1 MSLTASMWTSVSGL
15 LVHGE
20 AMNVVGNN
28 ISNVNTVGFKG
39 SRMDFQDFV
48 YQEVGT
54 AAGIGQ
60 VGRGTSVGIVMKDFS
75 QAAFQ
80 TTTTTTDIAIGGNG
94 FFQVKPLNDNTT
106 YYTRA
111 GNFRFNKDGYLVDPH
126 GYALQGWKV
135 DNESS
140 SLLSS
145 TGAVSSTG
153 SRIIGSGTPVDIKL
167 DKFSVDPRHTTNMTL
182 ALNLDSAQGNDKSS
196 DPDDPFFSLLK
207 KWDATPNS
215 LGNITPLGSA
225 SYAFSSTM
233 EVFDEGGQSQKLT
246 IYFDRVTQTN
256 QTNISDMTNNQV
268 VWEYIVTMDPSKD
281 QRNFDDTNSTSLDPK
296 LKGLLMAGTLTFDS
310 TGQMRDQTAYVP
322 TTNGTGT
329 ADDPV
334 DLDTWVQ
341 SPISASGF
349 PMFNPNFTGRPN
361 SSNIWDTTGT
371 NPVVNRN
378 ADGRI
383 IELNLG
389 LRSISPTWD
398 PTMPPTA
405 DWSSNVSSMNPV
417 EFYKVERDSAG
428 NPLFFQK
435 STSAVP
441 VPGTFPDGA
450 QISPGPLITWTNYT
464 PTSPGEVADTDG
476 FIFKQKAVSQ
486 GLKAGEAAGTS
497 VGNTDWVYKGT
508 TASTTPDNV
517 SGYVFFQPGTPANRF
532 VLNATDNLYYPL
544 PGTAGDVGQTAAQL
558 GFTPVAEPNETQ
570 PISTTTPVMG
580 SNPKFKTD
588 SAGQPIQATQTSLNP
603 GMGQNAQLQNPAS
616 TSFTNNTGN
625 NFFERFASQDGYTFG
640 ELRNVS
646 VNQDGVLSASYSNGV
661 TLELYQ
667 ITLADF
673 HSKQN
678 MRQEGGNLFTE
689 TRESGMPI
697 TGAANTGTFGTTNS
711 NSLEQSNVDLS
722 REFVNM
728 ITTQKGFQANSKT
741 ITTVDTMLD
750 TVIQMKR

>member
-48 YQEVGT
+48 YQEIGT

-80 TTTTTTDIAIGGNG
+80 TSSTTTDIAIGGNG

-135 DNESS
+135 DNESR
-140 SLLSS
+140 SLLAS

-153 SRIIGSGTPVDIKL
+153 SRIIGTGTPVDIKL

-182 ALNLDSAQGNDKSS
+182 ALNLDSAQGNDKSV
-196 DPDDPFFSLLK
+196 DTTDPFFSLLK
-207 KWDATPNS
+207 KWRATPDS
-215 LGNITPLGSA
+215 LGNINPLPSNA
-225 SYAFSSTM
+225 YAYSTTM
-233 EVFDEGGQSQKLT
+233 EVFDEGGQAQKLT
-246 IYFDRVTQTN
+246 IYFDRVTQDDANSITG
-256 QTNISDMTNNQV
+256 MTNNQV
-268 VWEYIVTMDPSKD
+268 VWEYIVTMDPAKD
-281 QRNFDDTNSTSLDPK
+281 QRDFDEAGATTLDPRI
-296 LKGLLMAGTLTFDS
+296 KGLLMAGTLTFDS
-310 TGQMRDQTAYVP
+310 AGQLRDQTAYVP
-322 TTNGTGT
+322 TSNGTGT
-329 ADDPV
+329 ADDPA

-341 SPISASGF
+341 APISASGF
-349 PMFNPNFTGRPN
+349 PMFNPNFSGRPD
-361 SSNIWDTTGT
+361 SSNIWDPL
-371 NPVVNRN
+371 NPTQVNRN

-389 LRSISPTWD
+389 LRNLSPTWD
-398 PTMPPTA
+398 ATMPAT
-405 DWSSNVSSMNPV
+405 
-417 EFYKVERDSAG
+417 
-428 NPLFFQK
+428 
-435 STSAVP
+435 
-441 VPGTFPDGA
+441 
-450 QISPGPLITWTNYT
+450 
-464 PTSPGEVADTDG
+464 
-476 FIFKQKAVSQ
+476 
-486 GLKAGEAAGTS
+486 AGTT
-497 VGNTDWVYKGT
+497 NWGT
-508 TASTTPDNV
+508 H
-517 SGYVFFQPGTPANRF
+517 
-532 VLNATDNLYYPL
+532 LN
-544 PGTAGDVGQTAAQL
+544 
-558 GFTPVAEPNETQ
+558 
-570 PISTTTPVMG
+570 I
-580 SNPKFKTD
+580 
-588 SAGQPIQATQTSLNP
+588 
-603 GMGQNAQLQNPAS
+603 GMGTNAQVQNPAS

-678 MRQEGGNLFTE
+678 LRQEGGNLFTE

-711 NSLEQSNVDLS
+711 NSLEQSNVDLA

-728 ITTQKGFQANSKT
+728 IITQKGFQANSKT
-741 ITTVDTMLD
+741 VTTVDTMLD